1 MQLFTSDGQ
10 RKYMTATE
18 RDKFKAA
25 ALELEDK
32 SVRMLCLMLLYTG
45 CRISEGL
52 NVMIRSIDY
61 EAQAVTFESLKKRRR
76 GIFRQVPLPS
86 GYLDDL
92 DLVFEI
98 TKKQK
103 RSKTAKALTERL
115 WPVSRATASRKIDDV
130 MQAAGLSGIQATPK
144 GLRHSFAIHC
154 LEKQIPLNLISRW
167 MGHSSMATTAIYA
180 NAIGQE
186 ERSIAER
193 LWSNG

>member
-1 MQLFTSDGQ
+1 MQLFTPDGQ

-18 RDKFKAA
+18 REKFKAA

-52 NVMIRSIDY
+52 SVMIRSVDY
-61 EAQAVTFESLKKRRR
+61 EAQAVTFESLKKRRK
-76 GIFRQVPLPS
+76 GVFRQVPLAA

-98 TKKQK
+98 TRKQK
-103 RSKTAKALTERL
+103 RAKTAKALTEKL
-115 WPVSRATASRKIDDV
+115 WPISRATASRKIDEV
-130 MQAAGLSGIQATPK
+130 MKKADLTGIQATPK

-154 LEKQIPLNLISRW
+154 LENQVPLNLISRW

-180 NAIGQE
+180 NAVGQE
-186 ERSIAER
+186 ERRIAER
-193 LWSNG
+193 IWS